1 MPRQLVMKLEKL
13 AFFVHVDVRVGGNV
27 ARVTPLSSRNFAFF
41 GALDLKKKAENGE
54 DITAFGSIC

>member
-1 MPRQLVMKLEKL
+1 MIVSTIGVP
-13 AFFVHVDVRVGGNV
+13 
-27 ARVTPLSSRNFAFF
+27 FF